1 LKHSQFKPPIII
13 YGCIFLHKNKTLSI
27 IELQL
32 NYAIMNEFNS
42 QPKTETQIGE
52 PKILPTL
59 EEQTILQQPEQL
71 TGNDNVETG
80 HELTNPA
87 EMQTATATIEEVR
100 EVVQEIPIVEAPQAP
115 AVESM
120 QVDQVTDTTVIPE
133 KKKMNIFVK
142 AAIIGS
148 AAAGTVLGG
157 LGLSGGFSGKKSE
170 MGKMQEGPKTE
181 QTTSIFDVGKVNP
194 DGSVVTAI
202 ANEPSIYNAPKSEE
216 NTTKS
221 RMDGA
226 VMPDVPKLGETEVDE
241 ATKRQEMRKLM
252 AQGMSFGEAEKK
264 FNEMNNIDAVVHTN
278 ISESF
283 IRSTMAQNPSWS
295 RQQAVDFLNVEQE
308 KIDKA
313 QAQARAMESEQS
325 GVQVRDAVGEE
336 VQMIES
342 LYGMGNKL
350 ENTEL
355 AGMFQRP
362 LPGAKLR
369 IFFNFEKGQNFQ
381 NMKNIRIDQLR
392 KVRNGSLDVETKGL
406 IQGMS
411 QQEFDKTINEIQ
423 NAPMQD
429 INQSEYSISM
439 KTNNGPRR
447 INFGGKTKGVIEIDL
462 NTDIN
467 AVGYWRNGSPE
478 FTKEFVH

>member
-1 LKHSQFKPPIII
+1 MGVF
-13 YGCIFLHKNKTLSI
+13 FLHKNKTLSI
-27 IELQL
+27 IELHL

-42 QPKTETQIGE
+42 QPKSGTQIGE
-52 PKILPTL
+52 PKILPTIS
-59 EEQTILQQPEQL
+59 EQTILQQPEQL
-71 TGNDNVETG
+71 IGNENVETG
-80 HELTNPA
+80 HELTNPS

-100 EVVQEIPIVEAPQAP
+100 EVVQEIPIVESPQAP

-120 QVDQVTDTTVIPE
+120 QVDQVADVTVTDTTVIPE

-202 ANEPSIYNAPKSEE
+202 ANEPSIYNAPKPDE
-216 NTTKS
+216 NETKS

-226 VMPDVPKLGETEVDE
+226 VMPAEPTMEKSNDE
-241 ATKRQEMRKLM
+241 AEIQRLMRESS
-252 AQGMSFGEAEKK
+252 MSRERAEATYARIKEV
-264 FNEMNNIDAVVHTN
+264 NNTPEAK
-278 ISESF
+278 E
-283 IRSTMAQNPSWS
+283 
-295 RQQAVDFLNVEQE
+295 QQAEAQRLAEIKERNRKVFGTPAGHDQAAL
-308 KIDKA
+308 DRA
-313 QAQARAMESEQS
+313 QAQARAMESERS

-355 AGMFQRP
+355 AGIMQRP

-392 KVRNGSLDVETKGL
+392 QMRNGSLDVETKGL

-411 QQEFDKTINEIQ
+411 QQEFDKTIKEIQ
-423 NAPMQD
+423 NAPIQD